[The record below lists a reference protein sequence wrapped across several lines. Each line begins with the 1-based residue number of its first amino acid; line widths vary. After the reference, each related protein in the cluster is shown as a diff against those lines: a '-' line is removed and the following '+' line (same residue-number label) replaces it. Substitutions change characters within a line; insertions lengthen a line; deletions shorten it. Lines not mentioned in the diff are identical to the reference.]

1 MTLTLRELF
10 LVCTNGQ
17 REHTLMTAAEV
28 LRTISPSVTREYAAA
43 RKKLNDITGEFAAQ
57 DTKVSL
63 QYTAADGK
71 ARTAHFHLTD
81 C

>member
-1 MTLTLRELF
+1 MFANESQARMAL
-10 LVCTNGQ
+10 
-17 REHTLMTAAEV
+17 TAASEK
-28 LRTISPSVTREYAAA
+28 LEAATREYAAA

-71 ARTAHFHLTD
+71 AKTAHFHLTD